1 MIINTNTNL
10 LRDTVT
16 SDCLDTL
23 VKRLDNKVLENMVW
37 NGSYVFIKITILS
50 KIHLNTIALLSS
62 R

>member
-37 NGSYVFIKITILS
+37 NGSFAFIKITILS

>member
-23 VKRLDNKVLENMVW
+23 VNRLDNKVLENMVW
-37 NGSYVFIKITILS
+37 NID
-50 KIHLNTIALLSS
+50 NLLSS
-62 R
+62 IYATVLSNI